1 VPQLNFDATQVAPQE
16 AFELIPA
23 GWYVAAIDE
32 SEMRPT
38 RDGSSEYLQIRLS
51 VLEGDHVNRK
61 LFDRFNI
68 ANANP
73 VAREIAYKELSAVAH
88 ACAVLHVADSN
99 QLHGIP
105 MRVKVRIRRDPNGEY
120 EDQNEVTGYRSVN
133 DNVGGATAGAAAPAW
148 ATGKPTTAAKA
159 PTAAARKPATAQ
171 APAAESAA
179 APDAAGDKPPWLR

>member
-1 VPQLNFDATQVAPQE
+1 MPTLNFDASQVEPSE

-23 GWYVAAIDE
+23 GWYTCIVDE
-32 SEMRPT
+32 SEMRAT
-38 RDGSSEYLQIRLS
+38 RDGSSEYLQLRLS
-51 VLEGDHVNRK
+51 VIEGDHINRK

-68 ANANP
+68 QNSNP

-88 ACAVLHVADSN
+88 AAGVLHVQDSN

-105 MRVKVRIRRDPNGEY
+105 MKVKVRIRRDPEGRY

-133 DNVGGATAGAAAPAW
+133 DTVGATAGQAAPPW
-148 ATGKPTTAAKA
+148 ASGKPTTAAKA
-159 PTAAARKPATAQ
+159 PAAAARKPAAAQ
-171 APAAESAA
+171 APAAASEA